1 MWRPP
6 RPPVTSMINNI
17 LIIKLKHIGD
27 VLLASSA
34 FEALH
39 GCFPD
44 ARLTALV
51 PRGTEEMLQNNPHV
65 HEVLVFDRAIKKFCL
80 SSIVQQESALL
91 RALRGRKFDVAVD
104 FSDGDRGAILAFL
117 SGARMRLGYKR
128 RKGMWGRDRLFT
140 HVTPHDFRK
149 GVIDAQ
155 GDVLRPLGVQGPMPP
170 PRWFPGQ
177 EAKRQADALLAKAG
191 VGPQEKMIVF
201 HPTSRWM
208 FKSWDASHC
217 ARLADR
223 LSRESEMRVV
233 LTCGPEEK
241 ELKKI
246 RQILQGM
253 REPVVDLSGKTTLG
267 ALGGVLAR
275 AQAFIG
281 VDTAPMH
288 MASAL
293 NVPVLALFGPSD
305 PVQWAPR
312 GPRNRVLTQRW
323 ACQPCQRD
331 GCMGSKVSQC
341 LTDMSAET
349 VADAVKEWMPS
360 CLGK

>member
-1 MWRPP
+1 
-6 RPPVTSMINNI
+6 MIQNI

-39 GCFPD
+39 GRFPD
-44 ARLTALV
+44 AKITALV

-65 HEVLVFDRAIKKFCL
+65 HEVLIFDRAIKKFFL
-80 SSIVQQESALL
+80 SSIVQHELSLL

-128 RKGMWGRDRLFT
+128 RKGMLGRDKLFT
-140 HVTPHDFRK
+140 HVAPHDFSRS
-149 GVIDAQ
+149 VLDAQ
-155 GDVLRPLGVQGPMPP
+155 GDVLRPLGVEGPMPT
-170 PRWFPGQ
+170 PRWFPSQ
-177 EAKRQADALLAKAG
+177 ETKRQADALLAKAG
-191 VGPQEKMIVF
+191 VGPQEKIIVF

-217 ARLADR
+217 ARLADK
-223 LSRESEMRVV
+223 LSRASEMRVV

-246 RQILQGM
+246 RQIVQGM
-253 REPVVDLSGKTTLG
+253 REPVVDLSGKTSLA

-281 VDTAPMH
+281 ADTAPMH
-288 MASAL
+288 LAYAL

-305 PVQWAPR
+305 PVQWGPR
-312 GPRNRVLTQRW
+312 GPRNRVLTKRW

-341 LTDMSAET
+341 LTDMSAED
-349 VADAVKEWMPS
+349 VENALNEWMPA